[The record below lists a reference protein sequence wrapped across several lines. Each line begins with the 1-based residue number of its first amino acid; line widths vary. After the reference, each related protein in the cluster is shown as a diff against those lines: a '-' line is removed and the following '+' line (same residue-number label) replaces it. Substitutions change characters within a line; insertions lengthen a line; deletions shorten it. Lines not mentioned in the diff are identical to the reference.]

1 MPGARQE
8 EIEKKL
14 ALMAKANR
22 KLEII
27 GHIFIFGIMI
37 AHFITLHFNYFQR
50 LKFWWGMIIMWLV
63 SSLFLRIAF
72 WLKGATIIS
81 HIEVDDDGYDSGADF
96 WD

>member
-1 MPGARQE
+1 MPGAKKT

-22 KLEII
+22 KLELI
-27 GHIFIFGIMI
+27 GHAFIFVVMI
-37 AHFITLHFNYFQR
+37 SHFITLHFNYYQR
-50 LKFWWGMIIMWLV
+50 LRFWWGMIIIWLV

-81 HIEVDDDGYDSGADF
+81 HIEVEDDDFGGGNDI